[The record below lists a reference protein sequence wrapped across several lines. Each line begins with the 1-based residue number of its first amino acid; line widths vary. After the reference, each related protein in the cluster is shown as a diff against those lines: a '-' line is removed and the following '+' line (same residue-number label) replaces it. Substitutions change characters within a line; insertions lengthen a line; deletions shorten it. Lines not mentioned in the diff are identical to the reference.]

1 MYKSMLLGMLI
12 DVNKQKQI
20 RFFKEK
26 KQTTKRENEQKQE
39 KIIRKPGM
47 RVKRRKHERGG
58 RETRVV
64 YQEGSRIYR
73 IQVLRTESG
82 RTMG

>member
-39 KIIRKPGM
+39 KIIRKPGSI
-47 RVKRRKHERGG
+47 EL
-58 RETRVV
+58 E
-64 YQEGSRIYR
+64 
-73 IQVLRTESG
+73 
-82 RTMG
+82 